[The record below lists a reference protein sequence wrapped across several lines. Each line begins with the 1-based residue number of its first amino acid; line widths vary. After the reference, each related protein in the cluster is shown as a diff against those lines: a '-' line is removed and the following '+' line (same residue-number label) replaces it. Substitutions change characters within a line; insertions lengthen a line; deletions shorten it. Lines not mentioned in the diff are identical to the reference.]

1 MKVVRSFTYF
11 LLLEYT
17 SSTVVVSI
25 CSPPTGSP
33 MAPKKLFSSFFGA
46 FLLFVTQKL
55 VSGGTK
61 R

>member
-1 MKVVRSFTYF
+1 MEFQILFKNF

-17 SSTVVVSI
+17 SSIVVVSI
-25 CSPPTGSP
+25 CSLPTGSP

-46 FLLFVTQKL
+46 FLLFFTQKL
-55 VSGGTK
+55 VSGGIK